1 MLTSWLSGIAVKRLF
16 FGPEARMLIL
26 GVLGMWFFYSLY
38 SDVTRAYYNTG
49 KLEAEAAQSAR
60 SDEVRKQAETEAG
73 ELVVAVEKSRGSV
86 QARRDQLDAAVVNV
100 VRTMPDMTKDNS
112 KCQVL
117 PQVVDQINGIK

>member
-1 MLTSWLSGIAVKRLF
+1 MFSLFSGFAMKRLL
-16 FGPEARMLIL
+16 FGPEARML
-26 GVLGMWFFYSLY
+26 VLCAICLWFFYSLY

-86 QARRDQLDAAVVNV
+86 QARRDQLDAEVVNV

-112 KCQVL
+112 KCQV
-117 PQVVDQINGIK
+117 PQQVVDQINGIK